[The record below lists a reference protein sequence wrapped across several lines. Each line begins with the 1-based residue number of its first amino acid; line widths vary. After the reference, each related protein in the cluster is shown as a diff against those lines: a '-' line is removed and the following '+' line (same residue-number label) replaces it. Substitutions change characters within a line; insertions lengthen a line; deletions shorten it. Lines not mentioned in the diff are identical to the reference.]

1 MGGNLMRCVRLVLPV
16 ALAFVVN
23 NTVAW
28 SQEWQNVL
36 TKDSIPGWEP
46 KGGAAEDSWLV
57 KDGVLKCTGKAKGRI
72 GDHFTDWGIA
82 WIGTK
87 ADYTDFALDF
97 EFKLPPGANS
107 GVFLRVPKKG
117 HPTFDGM
124 EVQILDDFAEEY
136 KGVPP
141 IQQCGALYKIAP
153 PSKEMLKPTGQWNHM
168 RVTAV
173 GDHITVDLNGKKIVD
188 ANGKSNP
195 EILKRSPRGPVGLQ
209 NHGTQLEFRN
219 IRFADL
225 TRNLKKQR

>member
-1 MGGNLMRCVRLVLPV
+1 MCCVRLILAA
-16 ALAFVVN
+16 ALAMVIHS
-23 NTVAW
+23 TTAW

-36 TKDSIPGWEP
+36 TKDAILGWEP
-46 KGGAAEDSWLV
+46 KGGATEDSWIV
-57 KDGVLKCTGKAKGRI
+57 KDGVLTCTGKAKGRI
-72 GDHFTDWGIA
+72 GDQFTDWGMA

-87 ADYTDFALDF
+87 SDYTDFALDF

-124 EVQILDDFAEEY
+124 EVQILDDFSPEY
-136 KGVPP
+136 KGIPSL
-141 IQQCGALYKIAP
+141 QQCGALYKIAA
-153 PSKEMLKPTGQWNHM
+153 PSKKMLKPTGQWNHM

-173 GDHITVDLNGKKIVD
+173 GDHITVELNGEKIVD
-188 ANGKSNP
+188 ANGKSHP
-195 EILKRSPRGPVGLQ
+195 KIIKRSPRGPVGLQ

-225 TRNLKKQR
+225 TKGREKKR

>member
-1 MGGNLMRCVRLVLPV
+1 MRCVRLVLPV
-16 ALAFVVN
+16 VFALVIHS
-23 NTVAW
+23 TTAW

-36 TKDSIPGWEP
+36 SKDAVLGWEP
-46 KGGAAEDSWLV
+46 KGGATKDSWIV
-57 KDGVLKCTGKAKGRI
+57 KDGVLTCTGKAAGRD
-72 GDHFTDWGIA
+72 GTLADWGIA

-107 GVFLRVPKKG
+107 GVFIRAPKKG

-124 EVQILDDFAEEY
+124 EVQILDDYAEEY
-136 KGVPP
+136 KGILPG
-141 IQQCGALYKIAP
+141 QQCGALYKIAP
-153 PSKEMLKPTGQWNHM
+153 PSKQMVKPAGQWNHM

-173 GDHITVDLNGKKIVD
+173 GDHITVELNGEKIVD
-188 ANGKSNP
+188 ANGKSHP

-219 IRFADL
+219 IKFADL
-225 TRNLKKQR
+225 TKSQKK

>member
-1 MGGNLMRCVRLVLPV
+1 MRYSRSITLAVLVI
-16 ALAFVVN
+16 VVQS
-23 NTVAW
+23 TAAW

-36 TKDSIPGWEP
+36 TNDAIVGWEP
-46 KGGAAEDSWLV
+46 KGGATKDSWTV
-57 KDGVLKCTGKAKGRI
+57 KDGVLTCTGRAKGRT
-72 GDHFTDWGIA
+72 GDLMDWGIA

-87 ADYTDFALDF
+87 KDYTDFALDF

-107 GVFLRVPKKG
+107 GVFIRVPKKG

-124 EVQILDDFAEEY
+124 EIQILDDFSAEY

-153 PSKEMLKPTGQWNHM
+153 PSKQTVKPAGQWNHM

-173 GDHITVDLNGKKIVD
+173 GDRITVELNGEKIID
-188 ANGKSNP
+188 ANGKSHP

-219 IRFADL
+219 IKFADL
-225 TRNLKKQR
+225 TKDREKREK